1 MEISIYFRHIFE
13 VPIIFGLT
21 AQNSTR
27 GVKTLDVTLLQLL
40 TISVEV
46 CRTIKNAFNFR

>member
-21 AQNSTR
+21 AQNSAQC
-27 GVKTLDVTLLQLL
+27 VKTLVTLLQLL

-46 CRTIKNAFNFR
+46 CRTIKNAFNF